1 MSDKKAI
8 EENIFYYNYKVMKE
22 DMKRYTKLED
32 IQHEDFRDIQ
42 NYMKFKSVAKARLA
56 FRIRSKMVKSI
67 KLNFK
72 NMYSDLNCGHCDMGE
87 QESQAHTMMCQG
99 WEEERRGLDLTQ
111 IEDTVQFFTRILQE
125 KGRKEQ

>member
-1 MSDKKAI
+1 M
-8 EENIFYYNYKVMKE
+8 E
-22 DMKRYTKLED
+22 L
-32 IQHEDFRDIQ
+32 
-42 NYMKFKSVAKARLA
+42 KSVSKVRMA

-72 NMYSDLNCGHCDMGE
+72 NMHTDLNCDHCEMGE
-87 QESQAHTMMCQG
+87 EESQAHAMRCQG
-99 WEEERRGLDLTQ
+99 WEKERRGLDFET